1 MKNQPSCRRLVAGA
15 CMLASSLAY
24 AATVVEVD
32 NHLAELEVSGE
43 TELTG
48 AGGVMLDSLEIPS
61 AARLVLDPIA
71 TPVFVTNGV
80 PVFGEGARIAL
91 SGDYAG
97 VALGRVVLMTYSR
110 AATIPAGL
118 FDASSVSGDATLSQT
133 TAPDG
138 ASMQLVLTV
147 GDYDRDA
154 KEIRIA
160 PIGDSITHGYRKN
173 VKSTGVPQYAQ
184 YRTGIAARLAAKL
197 VELSGL
203 GGKVFF
209 CNSGAEA
216 NEAAIKLARKWGSA
230 NGGRYEVVTMRQGFH
245 GRTLATVAA
254 TGQAWCQEG
263 YDPLPAGFAYAD
275 YNDLESVK
283 AAVTDKTVAIMLEAV
298 QGEGGVT
305 PATPEF
311 IEGVRALC
319 DERNLLMICDEVQ
332 SGMGRTGTW
341 FAWQGYNVKPDLFTL
356 AKSIADGIPMGALV
370 SNAKLADVFTPGS
383 HASTFGG
390 NPVAAAAALA
400 VISIIEEDGLL
411 KRATDV
417 GALFREALQG
427 FVDKYDKLLEVRGK
441 GLMLGLVVDGD
452 PKEVVDALRD
462 QGLLALT
469 AGGGVVRFLPPLT
482 LKEDDL
488 EEATDMISDA
498 LDCVFGE

>member
-1 MKNQPSCRRLVAGA
+1 MSNNTQEILDLYKGSVMPTYAPSVAI
-15 CMLASSLAY
+15 ASGKGVTVRDVDNRPFYDFTSGIGVHNVGY
-24 AATVVEVD
+24 GRTKVVE
-32 NHLAELEVSGE
+32 AIQAQAAK
-43 TELTG
+43 LTHCSNLF
-48 AGGVMLDSLEIPS
+48 ANEP
-61 AARLVLDPIA
+61 A
-71 TPVFVTNGV
+71 T
-80 PVFGEGARIAL
+80 
-91 SGDYAG
+91 
-97 VALGRVVLMTYSR
+97 
-110 AATIPAGL
+110 
-118 FDASSVSGDATLSQT
+118 
-133 TAPDG
+133 
-138 ASMQLVLTV
+138 
-147 GDYDRDA
+147 
-154 KEIRIA
+154 
-160 PIGDSITHGYRKN
+160 
-173 VKSTGVPQYAQ
+173 
-184 YRTGIAARLAAKL
+184 RLAAKL

-216 NEAAIKLARKWGSA
+216 NEAAIKLARRWGSA

-254 TGQAWCQEG
+254 TGQSWCQEG

-275 YNDLESVK
+275 YNDIESVK

-319 DERNLLMICDEVQ
+319 DEKNLLMICDEVQ

-356 AKSIADGIPMGALV
+356 AKSLADGIPIGALV
-370 SNAKLADVFTPGS
+370 SNAKLADVFSVGS

-411 KRATDV
+411 KRATEV
-417 GALFREALQG
+417 GELFPEALQG
-427 FVDKYDKLLEVRGK
+427 FVDQYDKLLEVRGK

-452 PKEVVDALRD
+452 PKAVVDALRD

-482 LKEDDL
+482 LKEEDL